1 MSQPVYQF
9 GPFKLE
15 PGRNRLIREGLPVQM
30 RRKTYELLLF
40 LVERPGTVI
49 SKDELIERLWPGQL
63 IEESNLS
70 QHIYQL
76 RAVLGESPT
85 KQPYIKTVSR
95 VGYNF
100 TYPVE
105 ILSAEPPS
113 SGALTSSVVVQ
124 DLEDP
129 FQVDTGELSL
139 SSPLLGTAEKDS
151 AGVVTTDPAI
161 SSPIAPGGKRWRNW
175 IASQPKTRFLLILTP
190 FLLVVLVLAYLPF
203 SDRNDQSE
211 SAITIE
217 PFTTLSGMEQDP
229 AFSPDGNL
237 LSFSSEGMT
246 LNNRDVYVKLVNKGE
261 PLRITSHPDDEFK
274 ATWSPDSK
282 LLAFLRRPKQCD
294 TKSEVVVIPALGG
307 SERVVT
313 EASDGLDW
321 SPDGQK
327 LVLTDT
333 DRPGGPMGLYLIST
347 YGANR
352 TRITN
357 RENSPQYHD
366 SNPKFSPDGNR
377 IAFLRSWSHSSAD
390 VYLVDL
396 RSGQEMALTR
406 DRGRLTNLDW
416 SPDGQ
421 KIYFVSNRMINQ
433 RIWSLDLPTGALRMI
448 KGLPID
454 IEDFTLSADGKTIA
468 YVQAMIDT
476 IVEIRPL
483 SPPSSIPPCV
493 INSSRADDSP
503 RLSPDGKKL
512 VFVSN
517 RSGFH
522 ELWLSNADCTENAQL
537 THFSGHGV
545 GSPRWSPDGKAI
557 VFDRSTDRQTDI
569 YRIQADGTGLVRLT
583 IDPSEDAMPA
593 WSSDG
598 SAIYFT
604 SARGGGHEI
613 WKIPTEGGPAQRVTN
628 GPGRDAVP
636 STDGRLLFFMR
647 EGALWQKQLPDGE
660 EIPIPELARFSVGRF
675 WSHDFSLLHFVT
687 QNHEEYPK
695 IFQFDIGSRQII
707 PLGEIPGFL
716 PRWIPGISAIRAGN
730 RLAIAYVRYKIGDIM
745 LARGWE

>member
-1 MSQPVYQF
+1 MSLPAYQF

-15 PGRNRLIREGLPVQM
+15 PSRNRLIRDGLPVQM

-40 LVERPGTVI
+40 LLERRGTVI
-49 SKDELIERLWPGQL
+49 SKDELIEHLWPGQL
-63 IEESNLS
+63 VEESNLS

-76 RAVLGESPT
+76 RALLGESPT
-85 KQPYIKTVSR
+85 KQPYIQTVPR

-100 TYPVE
+100 TYPVD
-105 ILSAEPPS
+105 ILPAEPPF
-113 SGALTSSVVVQ
+113 SGPLTGIVQ
-124 DLEDP
+124 DLQDP
-129 FQVDTGELSL
+129 FLADTGELSL
-139 SSPLLGTAEKDS
+139 SSPLLGTAENDS
-151 AGVVTTDPAI
+151 ERVVTTDPPI
-161 SSPIAPGGKRWRNW
+161 SSPVDPDGKGWRHW
-175 IASQPKTRFLLILTP
+175 IPSTSKTRLPLLLIP
-190 FLLVVLVLAYLPF
+190 VLLGALSFVYLALRDD
-203 SDRNDQSE
+203 SDQRE
-211 SAITIE
+211 SVITIE
-217 PFTTLSGMEQDP
+217 PFTTLSGIEQDP
-229 AFSPDGNL
+229 VFSPDGNL

-246 LNNRDVYVKLVNKGE
+246 RNNRDIYVKLVNKGE
-261 PLRITSHPDDEFK
+261 PLRITSHPDDDFK

-294 TKSEVVVIPALGG
+294 TKAEVVIIPALGG

-313 EASDGLDW
+313 EALDGLDW

-327 LVLTDT
+327 LVLADT
-333 DRPGGPMGLYLIST
+333 DRPGGPMGLYQVST

-366 SNPKFSPDGNR
+366 FNPKFSPDGNR
-377 IAFLRSWSHSSAD
+377 IAFLRSWSHTSTD

-406 DRGRLTNLDW
+406 DRRMVTNLDW

-433 RIWSLDLPTGALRMI
+433 RIWSLDLQTGALRML

-454 IEDFTLSADGKTIA
+454 IEDFTLSPDGKTLA
-468 YVQAMIDT
+468 YVQVMIDT
-476 IVEIRPL
+476 IIDLRPI
-483 SPPSSIPPCV
+483 SPPSSIPACV
-493 INSSRADDSP
+493 INSSRGDDSP

-517 RSGFH
+517 RSGFY
-522 ELWLSNADCTENAQL
+522 ELWLSNSDCTENVQL

-545 GSPRWSPDGKAI
+545 GSPRWSPDGNAI
-557 VFDRSTDRQTDI
+557 VFDRSTERQTDI
-569 YRIQADGTGLVRLT
+569 YRIQADGTGLVQLT

-613 WKIPTEGGPAQRVTN
+613 WKMPSEGGPAQRVTN

-636 STDGRLLFFMR
+636 SSDGKLLYFMR
-647 EGALWQKQLPDGE
+647 EGTLWQKQLPDGE
-660 EIPIPELARFSVGRF
+660 EVVVPELAQFSVGRF
-675 WSHDFSLLHFVT
+675 WSLDLPFLHFVT

-695 IFQFDIGSRQII
+695 ILEFDLESRQITS
-707 PLGEIPGFL
+707 LGEIPGFL
-716 PRWIPGISAIRAGN
+716 PRWVPGISASRAGN
-730 RLAIAYVRYKIGDIM
+730 RLAISYVRYKIGDIM

>member
-1 MSQPVYQF
+1 
-9 GPFKLE
+9 
-15 PGRNRLIREGLPVQM
+15 M
-30 RRKTYELLLF
+30 RRKTYELLL
-40 LVERPGTVI
+40 LLLERRGTVV
-49 SKDELIERLWPGQL
+49 SKEELTERLWPGQRV
-63 IEESNLS
+63 EESNLS

-76 RAVLGESPT
+76 RSLLGESPT
-85 KQPYIKTVSR
+85 KQPYIQTVPR
-95 VGYNF
+95 IGYNF
-100 TYPVE
+100 AYPVD
-105 ILSAEPPS
+105 ILFPESLS
-113 SGALTSSVVVQ
+113 SDSSTSGLAQ
-124 DLEDP
+124 NLEDP
-129 FQVDTGELSL
+129 FLVDTGELSFPI
-139 SSPLLGTAEKDS
+139 PLLENTKNDS
-151 AGVVTTDPAI
+151 GPVETTDPPV
-161 SSPIAPGGKRWRNW
+161 SSV
-175 IASQPKTRFLLILTP
+175 
-190 FLLVVLVLAYLPF
+190 VVLGGRRGGLWILSEPKIRLLSILVLIILVILSLAYWSLWYKNNP
-203 SDRNDQSE
+203 SE
-211 SAITIE
+211 SVITIE

-246 LNNRDVYVKLVNKGE
+246 LNNRDIYVKLVNEGE
-261 PLRITSHPDDEFK
+261 PLRITSHPHDDLK

-294 TKSEVVVIPALGG
+294 TKSEVVIIPALGG
-307 SERVVT
+307 SERVIT
-313 EASDGLDW
+313 EATDGLDW

-327 LVLTDT
+327 LVLADT
-333 DRPGGPMGLYLIST
+333 NRPGGPMGLYLVST

-357 RENSPQYHD
+357 RENSALFHD
-366 SNPKFSPDGNR
+366 FNPKFSPDGNR

-406 DRGRLTNLDW
+406 DRGKLTNLDW

-433 RIWSLDLPTGALRMI
+433 RIWSLDLQTGALQMI

-454 IEDFTLSADGKTIA
+454 IEDFTLSPDGKTLA

-476 IVEIRPL
+476 IVDLRPL
-483 SPPSSIPPCV
+483 SSPSSTPACV
-493 INSSRADDSP
+493 INSSRGDDSP

-517 RSGFH
+517 RSGFY
-522 ELWLSNADCTENAQL
+522 ELWISNSDCTGNVQL
-537 THFSGHGV
+537 TNFSGHGV
-545 GSPRWSPDGKAI
+545 GSPRWSPDGRAI
-557 VFDRSTDRQTDI
+557 VFDRSTDRQTEI
-569 YRIQADGTGLVRLT
+569 YRIQADGTGLVQLT

-593 WSSDG
+593 WSPDG
-598 SAIYFT
+598 NAIYFT

-613 WKIPTEGGPAQRVTN
+613 WKMPSEGGPAQRVTN

-636 STDGRLLFFMR
+636 TPDGKLLYFTR

-660 EIPIPELARFSVGRF
+660 EMAIPELVRYSVGRF
-675 WSHDFSLLHFVT
+675 WSLDLSLFHFVA

-695 IFQFDIGSRQII
+695 IFQFDLKSRQIV

-716 PRWIPGISAIRAGN
+716 PRWVPGISVSRAGN

-745 LARGWE
+745 LAKGWGK